1 MKIDTSG
8 MTRASK
14 RDPIPGRKFKWIDL
28 PCPKCAGRLYEWPV
42 CCGAPEGL
50 IECAGCDF
58 NQKPSEFYHFHR

>member
-14 RDPIPGRKFKWIDL
+14 KDPIPGRKFKWIDS
-28 PCPKCAGRLYEWPV
+28 PCPVCTGRLYEWPV

-50 IECAGCDF
+50 IECSDCDF
-58 NQKPSEFYHFHR
+58 ESKPSEFYKEG